1 MTVPCLVHPHHTVD
15 TLDRTTGP
23 DNPSKNLRDTLIG
36 RLPLRAQ
43 TLTHDLLYHYQLRQ
57 AGVWWLCLCTVAS
70 RKVHKRTQASRN
82 RGSVTAWASGSCIQ
96 SR

>member
-1 MTVPCLVHPHHTVD
+1 MTVPCLVHPHYTVD

-23 DNPSKNLRDTLIG
+23 YNPSKNLRDTLIG

-57 AGVWWLCLCTVAS
+57 AGVLLAVSMYCGLM
-70 RKVHKRTQASRN
+70 Q
-82 RGSVTAWASGSCIQ
+82 SGVPGAIGVMLSMT
-96 SR
+96 